1 MLHAF
6 SVVAGLTVLVT
17 AFSGQQAGT
26 DPAIF
31 MPADRIADSYKIYS
45 SLLPLGETAG
55 PGWPHDV
62 LLVQDKTITVVP
74 LDQKCDDP
82 LSATMN
88 PHQAVHPTDDRR
100 QDFAEILQDFDH
112 HCHDRLILDP
122 NSWKVAIPVR
132 LLNAQEQ
139 KEFQSTRMNSNPST
153 AAAQKFKGAPALYA
167 FSQVYFNA
175 HHTVA
180 LVYAT
185 HWCGGLCGQ
194 GFWIAF
200 ALENG
205 KWKPLRWNATTWIS

>member
-1 MLHAF
+1 MLRALYIA
-6 SVVAGLTVLVT
+6 AGSLVCISGLFGQHT
-17 AFSGQQAGT
+17 ATS
-26 DPAIF
+26 PAIP
-31 MPADRIADSYKIYS
+31 MPADRVADSYRIYS
-45 SLLPLGETAG
+45 GLLPLGETAG
-55 PGWPHDV
+55 PNWPHDV
-62 LLVQDKTITVVP
+62 LLVQDTTITVIP
-74 LDQKCDDP
+74 PDQKCNDP
-82 LSATMN
+82 LSSTMN
-88 PHQAVHPTDDRR
+88 PHQAVHPSDDRR
-100 QDFAEILQDFDH
+100 QDFAKILQDFDH
-112 HCHDRLILDP
+112 HCHERLILDRTAFQV
-122 NSWKVAIPVR
+122 SLPVR

-139 KEFQSTRMNSNPST
+139 KEFQSTRMNSNQNT

-175 HHTVA
+175 HNNVA

>member
-1 MLHAF
+1 
-6 SVVAGLTVLVT
+6 
-17 AFSGQQAGT
+17 
-26 DPAIF
+26 
-31 MPADRIADSYKIYS
+31 
-45 SLLPLGETAG
+45 
-55 PGWPHDV
+55 
-62 LLVQDKTITVVP
+62 
-74 LDQKCDDP
+74 
-82 LSATMN
+82 MN

>member
-17 AFSGQQAGT
+17 ALSGQAKS
-26 DPAIF
+26 DPAIP
-31 MPADRIADSYKIYS
+31 MPADRVADSYKIYS

-62 LLVQDKTITVVP
+62 LLVQDMTITVIP
-74 LDQKCDDP
+74 LDQKCNDP

-112 HCHDRLILDP
+112 HCHERLILDP

-139 KEFQSTRMNSNPST
+139 KEFQSTRMNSNPNT
-153 AAAQKFKGAPALYA
+153 PAAQKFKGAPALYA
-167 FSQVYFNA
+167 FSQLYFNA

-205 KWKPLRWNATTWIS
+205 RWKPLRWNATTWIS